1 MSLKTGATTKGYFK
15 VIDTGEVRQ
24 FQFNPESFSDSQNF
38 NFSTISSPCSSYPK
52 FQYVGTGERTISLNL
67 FLYGKKGEVNSYL
80 SFLDSLKPSGRF
92 EPPKL
97 IVFAFGGYVKT
108 CIITGISRT
117 FSEFGSNLSI
127 TQADVSLNLV
137 EVK

>member
-15 VIDTGEVRQ
+15 VKETGEIRK
-24 FQFNPESFSDSQNF
+24 FQFNPEAFSDSQNF
-38 NFSTISSPCSSYPK
+38 NYSVISSPCSSYPK

-80 SFLDSLKPSGRF
+80 SFLDSLKPKNRF
-92 EPPKL
+92 DPPK
-97 IVFAFGGYVKT
+97 IIIFAFGGDVKT
-108 CIITGISRT
+108 CVITGISRT
-117 FSEFGSNLSI
+117 FNEFGKDLSI
-127 TQADVSLNLV
+127 TQADVTLNLT